1 MRANTTVKEAARRRD
16 YRQQAV
22 LHVLS
27 GQRHWS
33 VLTQKSPP
41 PDALGPEPPT
51 GGGGAGIVA
60 AGGDG
65 TDGIGIDGAGVMWG
79 GGAGGVIFV
88 CAIAFDANKPKANR
102 IRDRRIDM

>member
-1 MRANTTVKEAARRRD
+1 
-16 YRQQAV
+16 V

-27 GQRHWS
+27 AQRHCS

-60 AGGDG
+60 AGGGIIGVG
-65 TDGIGIDGAGVMWG
+65 TDGIDGAGVMCG
-79 GGAGGVIFV
+79 VGAGGGILV
-88 CAIAFDANKPKANR
+88 CAIAFDANVPKANR
-102 IRDRRIDM
+102 IRDHRIDM